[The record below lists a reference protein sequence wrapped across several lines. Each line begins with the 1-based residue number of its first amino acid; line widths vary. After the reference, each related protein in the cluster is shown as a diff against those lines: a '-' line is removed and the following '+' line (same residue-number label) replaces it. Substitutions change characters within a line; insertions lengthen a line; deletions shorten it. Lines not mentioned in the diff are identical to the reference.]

1 MFMMAIIDVKSRYIL
16 HWSVSNTMDAE
27 WCTSVL
33 KETLALH
40 GKPEICNTDQGSQFT
55 SHEFQQV
62 LKEHTI
68 QISMDGKGRALDN
81 IYIERFWRSLKYEH
95 VYLQPADD
103 GLGLFKG
110 IKWYINFYNQE
121 RRHHSLNYRT
131 PAESYLHLAA

>member
-1 MFMMAIIDVKSRYIL
+1 MMAIIDVKSRYIL

-33 KETLALH
+33 KEAITLH

-55 SHEFQQV
+55 SHEFLAV
-62 LKEHTI
+62 LKEHEI

-95 VYLQPADD
+95 VYLQPAED
-103 GLGLFKG
+103 GLGLFRG
-110 IKWYINFYNQE
+110 IKQYINFYNHE
-121 RRHHSLNYRT
+121 RRHKSLGHRT
-131 PAESYLHLAA
+131 PAESYIHLAA